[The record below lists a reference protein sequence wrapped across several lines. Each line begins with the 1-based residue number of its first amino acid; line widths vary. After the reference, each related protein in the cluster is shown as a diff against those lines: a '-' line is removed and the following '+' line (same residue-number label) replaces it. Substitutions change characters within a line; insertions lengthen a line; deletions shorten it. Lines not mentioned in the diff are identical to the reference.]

1 MLQST
6 RLVWMAGLLLAV
18 LFVLGCASDSASR
31 SSASSSSGHCPQ
43 CAGS

>member
-6 RLVWMAGLLLAV
+6 RLVWMAGLLLAA
-18 LFVLGCASDSASR
+18 LLALGCASDSASR
-31 SSASSSSGHCPQ
+31 SSSSSSSGHCPQ